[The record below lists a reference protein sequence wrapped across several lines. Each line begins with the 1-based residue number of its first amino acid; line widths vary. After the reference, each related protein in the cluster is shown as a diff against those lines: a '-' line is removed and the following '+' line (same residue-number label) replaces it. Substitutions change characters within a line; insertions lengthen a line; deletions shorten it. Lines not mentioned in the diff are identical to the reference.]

1 MICAEPT
8 LTIKNMSGI
17 KNLSDEKNIHLA
29 FEISLLL
36 KGVFALGEIIGGVVA
51 FFVTKEFLLKT
62 VGVLTQEELAEDPQD
77 LIANYLLHSTQ
88 NFSISTQYFVALY
101 LLSHGGIKLWL
112 IIGLLCEK
120 LWYYPTAIIVFGLFI
135 VYQQYR
141 FSFTH
146 SLWLLLI
153 TAVDVIVIGL
163 TWHEYRYLR
172 RLSSS
177 AI

>member
-8 LTIKNMSGI
+8 LAIENMSGV

-51 FFVTKEFLLKT
+51 LFVTKELLLKI
-62 VGVLTQEELAEDPQD
+62 VGVLTQEELAEDPRD

-101 LLSHGGIKLWL
+101 LLS
-112 IIGLLCEK
+112 
-120 LWYYPTAIIVFGLFI
+120 PRQRQVMAD
-135 VYQQYR
+135 YR
-141 FSFTH
+141 ASARETLVL
-146 SLWLLLI
+146 S
-153 TAVDVIVIGL
+153 
-163 TWHEYRYLR
+163 YRHYRLR
-172 RLSSS
+172 LVHRLSAVQVQLHAFSVAAIDNSS
-177 AI
+177 GCYRHRPHVA